1 MLDPIMDSRKSRNMS
16 TTSNSTILAL
26 DAAGGA
32 CSAALWAGGA
42 IAQRRW
48 EVMDRGHAEALMPMA
63 REVVAEAGFQGLD
76 LIAVSVG
83 PGGYTGLR
91 IAIAAARGL
100 GLALDVPVMGVG
112 SLDVHRHIARHAG
125 VSGPM
130 AVLLETKRADFY
142 VQTFGADDDPGMA
155 PSVFGGAEAERQIV
169 SHGATALVGDA
180 VERFVGQASGQL
192 SEQLVK
198 RAQTADAAAVAA
210 LAAGAISEAGIG
222 EMTPPRPLYL
232 RAPDTSPPM
241 ADRQRLRG

>member
-1 MLDPIMDSRKSRNMS
+1 MV
-16 TTSNSTILAL
+16 TTTDSTILAL

-32 CSAALWAGGA
+32 CSVALWTDGA
-42 IAQRRW
+42 IARRRW
-48 EVMDRGHAEALMPMA
+48 EAMARGHAEALMPMA
-63 REVVAEAGFQGLD
+63 REVVADVGFQGLD
-76 LIAVSVG
+76 LIAVSIG

-112 SLDVHRHIARHAG
+112 SLDVHRHLARQAG

-142 VQTFGADDDPGMA
+142 VQTFGADDDPRMA
-155 PSVFGGAEAERQIV
+155 PSVFGVAEAERQLV
-169 SHGATALVGDA
+169 SHGVTALVGDA
-180 VERFVGQASGQL
+180 VERFVDQASDQL
-192 SEQLVK
+192 PDQLVK
-198 RAQTADAAAVAA
+198 RSQAADAEAVAA
-210 LAAGAISEAGIG
+210 LGAVAMSDAGAG

-232 RAPDTSPPM
+232 RAPDTSPPA